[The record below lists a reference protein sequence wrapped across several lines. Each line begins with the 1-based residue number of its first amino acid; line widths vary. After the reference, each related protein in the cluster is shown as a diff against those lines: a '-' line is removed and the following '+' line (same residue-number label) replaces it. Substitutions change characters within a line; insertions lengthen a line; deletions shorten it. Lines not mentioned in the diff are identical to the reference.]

1 MVLYDTNVCN
11 IYMQL
16 KNKWGKISKQGKGEA
31 YIQWVV
37 KIHTD
42 CAYYSV
48 NFF

>member
-1 MVLYDTNVCN
+1 M
-11 IYMQL
+11 
-16 KNKWGKISKQGKGEA
+16 GKRISKQGKGEA

-48 NFF
+48 NFFQVKMSPPSICFFQ